1 MPRRRLTLVLTLAY
15 KLVEVE
21 SEPTGQTVTYVKVC
35 RWSAHCLTCMQRKRH
50 RHLATHRPS
59 WKRRLALLYT
69 LAEKK
74 TLALIYTLEARLT
87 KVQVKTVGDTV
98 STMEMEALVET

>member
-1 MPRRRLTLVLTLAY
+1 M
-15 KLVEVE
+15 
-21 SEPTGQTVTYVKVC
+21 
-35 RWSAHCLTCMQRKRH
+35 
-50 RHLATHRPS
+50 ATHRPS

-87 KVQVKTVGDTV
+87 EVQVKRVGDTV
-98 STMEMEALVET
+98 STMEMDALVET